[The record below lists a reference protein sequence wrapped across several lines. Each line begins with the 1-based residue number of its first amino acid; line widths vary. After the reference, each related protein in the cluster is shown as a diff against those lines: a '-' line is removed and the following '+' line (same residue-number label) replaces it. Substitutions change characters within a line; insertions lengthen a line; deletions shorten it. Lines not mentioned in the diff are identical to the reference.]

1 MESRRITFKWWA
13 RKIDSCMHERKK
25 ESETDWANECHQ
37 KPMLIVI
44 VSVRPSRIHFFNV
57 TRSICISFAFYRFCL
72 FLFFFFCCP
81 HIFFFIA
88 VVAMFFLCRQFDV
101 LFFIFLFVFGDLSLH
116 RIGRHCIFFSDAK
129 LRVSV
134 YLFVILMCA
143 NFYYDAFHLNDIW
156 VDSNRTNKTHL
167 HLKMS

>member
-1 MESRRITFKWWA
+1 MTCKWWA

-72 FLFFFFCCP
+72 FLFLFFFFLST
-81 HIFFFIA
+81 HIFFLLLLLQCFSF
-88 VVAMFFLCRQFDV
+88 VASLTFCI
-101 LFFIFLFVFGDLSLH
+101 LFFIFLCVFGDLSLH
-116 RIGRHCIFFSDAK
+116 RIGRHFVFFSDAK

-156 VDSNRTNKTHL
+156 VDSNRMNKTHL